1 MRMRAV
7 IALWALAILFAAA
20 APAMAAPAVTRIDV
34 EGTRRIEVD
43 AVLVKLRTQVGD
55 EFNPAVIDE
64 DVRAIYKTGYFDD
77 VRVEQVESEG
87 GVALIFVVV
96 EKPSVKEFVFV
107 GNKKFDEEKIGENT
121 EFKPNTILSDA
132 KIKDNIFKIRK
143 MYEDEGFF
151 MVDIDYR
158 TEELPQNRVRVI
170 IEITEYKKVYVKRI
184 NFIGNRA
191 FSDEELKKKLLTK
204 EGGTWSFLGSSGVYR
219 PEMFM
224 NDVQILRAH
233 YLDHGYIGVKVGD
246 PQVSLSPDRRSMF
259 LTVPIEEGDQYYVG
273 KVDIEGDLL
282 FKKETLMELVTM
294 KTGEVFSRSK
304 FEQST
309 TALRSRYTDI
319 GYAFAEVTADT
330 PTNAETRVIDVIF
343 KVNKGKLAY
352 FEKISIEGNLS
363 TRDKVIRR
371 ELFITEGDLY
381 SGPGIRKSK
390 ERLMRQGY
398 FDEVAMSTERGSHP
412 EAVNLVIR
420 VKERMQGNFAI
431 GVGFSSI
438 EDFIGTAS
446 ISHNNLFGYGTK
458 IQLNAEVSRLR
469 KNFQFDVREQ
479 HLFDTDWIGTFGL
492 THSERDFFQ
501 YDRVDRAAQ
510 MALGH
515 PLYWD
520 IEWLVGYRYESIEIR
535 NVQNQAANFLITQE
549 GKTLS
554 TSTIYTLQRNTVNSP
569 FDPTDGS
576 RVSASVEWAS
586 RNFGGDLEF
595 MKYSLQG
602 RRYVPIVWDISVMLN
617 GEGAYGYPLDGGRLP
632 ITERYFLGGLN
643 SVRGF
648 RLLSLGPTEESTI
661 PTDPNDP
668 ATTLTDVVS
677 NIGGDKYLQGNVELL
692 IPIVKELKIKGL
704 IFYDIGNALPEDV
717 WFSNDGFRQAWGFGL
732 RWISPIGP
740 LRFEWGYPLYKQ
752 QGERRQVFEFG
763 IGTFF

>member
-1 MRMRAV
+1 MRAV